1 MKKIAITLPVK
12 KLINFWS
19 NGLGQNAITLYR
31 MLVKQGYDIWILTDK
46 EFQTKKAPELRNIK
60 HKHFLK
66 CSKKKEKFDLM
77 IECGFSFQGG
87 MEEHRKN
94 IAKNSVSLKYGN
106 ELMWDLETVTNLGC
120 TRGMIGTSLEP
131 MGQIWTSPHYNFA
144 REYIRVKHKASEVK
158 IAPYVWSPSFLES
171 AIQKSNKDP
180 RYTPGEKKRI
190 GVFEPNVQTTKSS
203 LIPSMICEDAFNMG
217 VPFDAAH
224 IFCTEEIRKSSSV
237 VNLFKNMNVYQAKKI
252 FYESRY
258 NTVFALANYVDI
270 VLSHHTYNSLNY
282 VTLEALYLDYPVVHN
297 SEDFKDV
304 GYFYK
309 EFNIGEGAKA
319 LKDAVLTHDDNI
331 EEYKKTAKQYIEKY
345 SPENP
350 KNIQGYIDL
359 IESAIK

>member
-1 MKKIAITLPVK
+1 
-12 KLINFWS
+12 
-19 NGLGQNAITLYR
+19 
-31 MLVKQGYDIWILTDK
+31 
-46 EFQTKKAPELRNIK
+46 
-60 HKHFLK
+60 
-66 CSKKKEKFDLM
+66 
-77 IECGFSFQGG
+77 
-87 MEEHRKN
+87 
-94 IAKNSVSLKYGN
+94 
-106 ELMWDLETVTNLGC
+106 
-120 TRGMIGTSLEP
+120 
-131 MGQIWTSPHYNFA
+131 
-144 REYIRVKHKASEVK
+144 
-158 IAPYVWSPSFLES
+158 
-171 AIQKSNKDP
+171 
-180 RYTPGEKKRI
+180 
-190 GVFEPNVQTTKSS
+190 
-203 LIPSMICEDAFNMG
+203 MG

-297 SEDFKDV
+297 SEDFKDA

-319 LKDAVLTHDDNI
+319 LRDAVLTHDDNI